1 MFVRRPH
8 PRLSIRTR
16 FFILLLLLT
25 ILPFLAYRFAIDL
38 HRLLLN
44 NQAIVQQQTVENLA
58 LILQNRTDLW
68 ALQIQSGDPTRL
80 THLNLE
86 NSVLWI
92 VNEYGLT
99 TYVVGK
105 LPETDPSLQNDELF
119 TAIGKNLIKT
129 LATVIPYS
137 LPFPY
142 PQSETPE
149 LKLIEESLKGKTI
162 QQYRMDQS
170 EQPISL
176 MSATPLTFKGN
187 IIGGLVLEEK
197 METLFSDT
205 LDYFYRL
212 IGIGAMIFLIVTIGA
227 ILHTASLSNRIIRL
241 DNDVKRTFN
250 LQGRLKDHDFPDRYH
265 RIYNDELSDLRH
277 HIHEMLSQLS
287 GYERYLK
294 QLPKTLRH
302 ELHNPL
308 NRLSMALTLLEKET
322 QHTQLDSAQHA
333 VAQLKQII
341 ASLSEATSIE
351 DSLNQNEP
359 EEFPIGEMLYH
370 YLTNS
375 QVLHPEYHL
384 EFTNQIKPNVFV
396 LGDGFMIEQ
405 MMDKLISNAKDFSD
419 GKHPIQVTCKHTV
432 GHQAMIQVDNSGPS
446 LPAGYEKQI
455 FDGMTS
461 IRTLNQDDQTHLGL
475 GLHIVKLIT
484 LYHGG
489 QVQAENI
496 TIQNAPDLTGV
507 RFTVTLPTLEI
518 TDSGQKNTA

>member
-1 MFVRRPH
+1 MLFRRSNL
-8 PRLSIRTR
+8 RLSIRTR

-99 TYVVGK
+99 TYVVGN
-105 LPETDPSLQNDELF
+105 LPDLNESDSTKGVF
-119 TAIGKNLIKT
+119 TLVGKKLIKT

-137 LPFPY
+137 LPYPY
-142 PQSETPE
+142 PQSQTPE
-149 LKLIEESLKGKTI
+149 LKLIENALKGNTI
-162 QQYRMDQS
+162 QQYRMDQDQ
-170 EQPISL
+170 QPISL
-176 MSATPLTFKGN
+176 MSATPLRFKNN
-187 IIGGLVLEEK
+187 IIGGLVLEER

-212 IGIGAMIFLIVTIGA
+212 IGIGAMIFLLVMIGA
-227 ILHTASLSNRIIRL
+227 IFHTASLSNRIIRL

-250 LQGRLKDHDFPDRYH
+250 LQGRLKDHYFPDRY
-265 RIYNDELSDLRH
+265 RLFYNDEVSDLRH
-277 HIHEMLSQLS
+277 HIHEMLSQLA

-322 QHTQLDSAQHA
+322 EHAQLDSAKHA
-333 VAQLKQII
+333 VEQLKQII

-351 DSLNQNEP
+351 ESLNQGEP
-359 EEFPIGEMLYH
+359 EPFQIGEMLNH
-370 YLTNS
+370 YLKNS
-375 QVLHPEYHL
+375 QTLHTEYNL
-384 EFTNQIKPNVFV
+384 EYLNRIHPDT
-396 LGDGFMIEQ
+396 LLMGDGFMIEQ
-405 MMDKLISNAKDFSD
+405 MLDKLLSNAKDFSD
-419 GKHPIQVTCKHTV
+419 NQSPVFVNTFTQSEKIIIQ
-432 GHQAMIQVDNSGPS
+432 IENSGPN
-446 LPAGYEKQI
+446 LPVGYEKQV

-461 IRTLNQDDQTHLGL
+461 IRALNQDDQTHLGL
-475 GLHIVKLIT
+475 GLHIVKLIA
-484 LYHGG
+484 LFHNGE
-489 QVQAENI
+489 VKAENI
-496 TIQNAPDLTGV
+496 QVLSNPKLSGV
-507 RFTVTLPTLEI
+507 RMTVTLPLLMKNT
-518 TDSGQKNTA
+518 GQKNTA